1 MGHKVHPYGFRIG
14 VIKPWLAKWYAD
26 RDYATLLQEDMRIR
40 ELVARQ
46 LSNASVSQVEI
57 ERGINHVTVTVHTA
71 KPGIVIG
78 KGGANVEALRTNIG
92 KLTDKKVKLE
102 IKEILQP
109 ELDGMLLAQNVAGQ
123 LERRIAFRKAIKQSI
138 QRTIK
143 AGAKGVKIQVS
154 GRLGGSEMSRTE
166 WDKEGRIPLGT
177 LRADISYGVVHAH
190 TTYGRI
196 GVKAWVYRGEQLGE
210 RPGSART
217 EPRAPRRTAPAPRTR
232 GRAATDGAPAA
243 EEQVAAPTAAAEEA
257 VVAATTPSE
266 QPGAA
271 VAEVVTPAEQAT
283 VAVAD
288 EPAEAPAEG
297 PMEAQEPAPEAPESA
312 SEVAEGAPEPE
323 AAVEAAP
330 AGKAAPEAEAAPE
343 PAPKPAAKRTTK
355 ASTRA
360 ASGEAKTTTRTR
372 KAPAKKASAKAEPK
386 APDDASP
393 GAADAKPEEG

>member
-14 VIKPWLAKWYAD
+14 IIKPWLAKWYAD

-78 KGGANVEALRTNIG
+78 KGGANVEALRTNVG
-92 KLTDKKVKLE
+92 KLTNKKVKLE

-109 ELDGMLLAQNVAGQ
+109 ELDGMLVAQNVAGQ

-166 WDKEGRIPLGT
+166 WDREGRIPLGT

-217 EPRAPRRTAPAPRTR
+217 EPRAARRGPAGGRGRGGGDGRPAPARPAPA
-232 GRAATDGAPAA
+232 RAAAAVEERPAPKPV
-243 EEQVAAPTAAAEEA
+243 EVAAPAEAVEPDLEVTAAEPTSTQAAEAAQAAPIADAPEAQREASADAEAAPVAESGDEPAAAE
-257 VVAATTPSE
+257 T
-266 QPGAA
+266 
-271 VAEVVTPAEQAT
+271 
-283 VAVAD
+283 
-288 EPAEAPAEG
+288 
-297 PMEAQEPAPEAPESA
+297 
-312 SEVAEGAPEPE
+312 
-323 AAVEAAP
+323 
-330 AGKAAPEAEAAPE
+330 APEAEPPAAAAPE
-343 PAPKPAAKRTTK
+343 V
-355 ASTRA
+355 
-360 ASGEAKTTTRTR
+360 
-372 KAPAKKASAKAEPK
+372 
-386 APDDASP
+386 
-393 GAADAKPEEG
+393 GAAGETESKEA